1 MNPATLNS
9 WGYFTEKLRGQVFAQ
24 RKFASPVEQEQVIDQ
39 FHDRGVDPNGLETNG
54 FLFAEFYLSRPKD
67 DAAKLPIDQ
76 LLAA

>member
-1 MNPATLNS
+1 M
-9 WGYFTEKLRGQVFAQ
+9 
-24 RKFASPVEQEQVIDQ
+24 IDQ